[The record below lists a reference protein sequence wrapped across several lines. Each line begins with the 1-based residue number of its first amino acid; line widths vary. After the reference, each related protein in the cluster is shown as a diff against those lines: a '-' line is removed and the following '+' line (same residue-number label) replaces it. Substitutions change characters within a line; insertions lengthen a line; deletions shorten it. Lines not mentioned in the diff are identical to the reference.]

1 MSIKILLADDH
12 RIMREGLR
20 SLIENEPDMEVVA
33 EAADGR
39 ATVRLAEEVSP
50 DVAVV
55 DITMPELNGIEASS
69 QIVARAPDTK
79 VLALSMHSDEHFVTG
94 MLRAG
99 ASGYLLKD
107 CAAEELCRAIRAI
120 VANET
125 HLSPKVASIVIEDY
139 RRQLSDSRPAKG
151 KQLTSREREVLQLVA
166 EGDTSKRIAGQLY
179 VSQKTVEAHRQH
191 IMAKLDINTVAGLTM
206 LVLHCVWSRIW
217 LHSPLF
223 VLPSCRGAAAR
234 SSD

>member
-1 MSIKILLADDH
+1 LKEQEDFMSIKILLVDDH

-20 SLIENEPDMEVVA
+20 RLIEKESDLKVVA

-39 ATVRLAEEVSP
+39 TAVRLAREVSP
-50 DVAVV
+50 DVVIM
-55 DITMPELNGIEASS
+55 DIAMPGFNGVEATN
-69 QIVARAPDTK
+69 QILSEDPNVK
-79 VLALSMHSDEHFVTG
+79 ILALSMHSDEHFVTG
-94 MLRAG
+94 MLQAG

-107 CAAEELCRAIRAI
+107 CAAEELCRAIRAL

-139 RRQLSDSRPAKG
+139 RRGLSESRPAKG

-179 VSQKTVEAHRQH
+179 VSRKTVEAHRQK
-191 IMAKLDINTVAGLTM
+191 IMGKLSIKSVAGLTKYAIQKGITF
-206 LVLHCVWSRIW
+206 L
-217 LHSPLF
+217 
-223 VLPSCRGAAAR
+223 
-234 SSD
+234 

>member
-1 MSIKILLADDH
+1 MSIKILLVDDH

-20 SLIENEPDMEVVA
+20 RLIEKESDLKVVA

-39 ATVRLAEEVSP
+39 TAVRLAREVSP
-50 DVAVV
+50 DVVIM
-55 DITMPELNGIEASS
+55 DIAMPGFNGVEATN
-69 QIVARAPDTK
+69 QILSEDPNVK
-79 VLALSMHSDEHFVTG
+79 ILALSMHSDEHFVTG
-94 MLRAG
+94 MLQAG

-107 CAAEELCRAIRAI
+107 CAAEELCRAIRAL

-139 RRQLSDSRPAKG
+139 RRGLSESRPAKG

-179 VSQKTVEAHRQH
+179 VSRKTVEAHRQK
-191 IMAKLDINTVAGLTM
+191 IMGKLSIKSVAGLTKYAIQKGITF
-206 LVLHCVWSRIW
+206 L
-217 LHSPLF
+217 
-223 VLPSCRGAAAR
+223 
-234 SSD
+234 